1 MHWLVEVSR
10 VGEEAASERYCI
22 DARRWQSALQE
33 ARRLRGDAGAL
44 PKLTIELLDHGYRAV
59 DPVLKVRYV
68 VTEAPPDMPLTEGA
82 QVVMSTR
89 PPAAVE
95 MLPQTT
101 SAVPPPVAA
110 ASPVTAPPAA
120 AAAFPTASPPPVTAP
135 PPAAAAPPTAAPPP
149 VTAPPPVAVAPPVT
163 APPPAPATSV
173 PREPKAVIPAQV
185 IRLRDEQPEG
195 DPIAYREVALA
206 VRPGST
212 QGEVEGLLLSRLQEA
227 QAVMPSRAKR
237 YVQIAVFDHVFV
249 KRPVRPPLATLMW
262 KEWRGDPVLS
272 FPGFGAPVDIASSG
286 SLPPRAAPSW
296 MPAGS
301 SVPKVSVPPA
311 AVPVIVPEQ
320 ESVPP
325 GAVAPSTTRSPSMAA
340 SVVPMSGS
348 TVKSES
354 PSGSRPN
361 TLKPLPV
368 VVIGKSNPPAG
379 SVPVEARTATSV
391 PPAPVPSLSPS
402 ISVAPFD
409 TTLSEIPPSGPALE
423 ITEASPDSAS
433 TAALLAAESENVHA
447 AASVRHAPTLPAAQM
462 EAAAVAAIAD
472 APLPLTRR
480 SDPPGGRPEKVE
492 RRSDPASRRSEPGVA
507 RRRAVGEDLIGELF
521 ERMHE
526 LSFHVDL
533 MSGADFVV
541 RVLAEMIPCEGT
553 VVHAFDLAKHEF
565 VVIRARGP
573 RQRDALLHRTP
584 DADPV
589 VHAIMRTRS
598 LATNGS
604 SPTRSGAFEKL
615 GVEPRAVLAGA
626 ARQGGRYLGIIELA
640 NPQGGTPFHEGEA
653 NALEY
658 VCEQFAEFVSQRPVV
673 LDPDVVL
680 GT

>member
-33 ARRLRGDAGAL
+33 TRRLRGDAGAL

-59 DPVLKVRYV
+59 DPVLKVRYLV
-68 VTEAPPDMPLTEGA
+68 SEAPPDMPLTEGA
-82 QVVMSTR
+82 QAVMSTR

-95 MLPQTT
+95 MRAQ
-101 SAVPPPVAA
+101 
-110 ASPVTAPPAA
+110 VT
-120 AAAFPTASPPPVTAP
+120 PTG
-135 PPAAAAPPTAAPPP
+135 
-149 VTAPPPVAVAPPVT
+149 
-163 APPPAPATSV
+163 PAPAQAPTLNPAAPAPTLAPAPAPAPTLAPAPAPAPAPTLAPAQAPTRPPAVSA

-185 IRLRDEQPEG
+185 IRQRDEQPEG

-206 VRPGST
+206 VRPGSS
-212 QGEVEGLLLSRLQEA
+212 QAEVEGLLLSRLQEA
-227 QAVMPSRAKR
+227 QAAMPPQAKR
-237 YVQIAVFDHVFV
+237 YVQIAVFDHVFA

-272 FPGFGAPVDIASSG
+272 FPGFGAPADPASTG

-296 MPAGS
+296 MPAAGG
-301 SVPKVSVPPA
+301 VPKVSVPPA
-311 AVPVIVPEQ
+311 GVPVIATDQ
-320 ESVPP
+320 EGLPP
-325 GAVAPSTTRSPSMAA
+325 GGAGPSTTRSPSMAA
-340 SVVPMSGS
+340 APFVAASGS
-348 TVKSES
+348 TAPTANSS
-354 PSGSRPN
+354 APRPT
-361 TLKPLPV
+361 TLKPSPV
-368 VVIGKSNPPAG
+368 VVIGRTNPPVGAA
-379 SVPVEARTATSV
+379 PVEAARTPTAA
-391 PPAPVPSLSPS
+391 PPPVASLSPS
-402 ISVAPFD
+402 ISVAPGA
-409 TTLSEIPPSGPALE
+409 TTTSEIPPSGPALE

-433 TAALLAAESENVHA
+433 TAALLAAEKESGDAVV
-447 AASVRHAPTLPAAQM
+447 SLRHAPTLPAAQM
-462 EAAAVAAIAD
+462 EAAAIAAIAD

-480 SDPPGGRPEKVE
+480 SDPPGSRPEKVE
-492 RRSDPASRRSEPGVA
+492 RRSDPASRRSDPASRRSDPGVP
-507 RRRAVGEDLIGELF
+507 RRRAAGEDLIGELF

-526 LSFHVDL
+526 LSFQVDL
-533 MSGADFVV
+533 VSGADFVV
-541 RVLAEMIPCEGT
+541 RVLAELIPCEGT

-573 RQRDALLHRTP
+573 RQRDALLHRTS
-584 DADPV
+584 DVDPV